1 MPTRTVAII
10 VALGSLA
17 LAAPIA
23 QGAPNNHQIKL
34 TIKDA
39 TITSQGDRPDNKQTT
54 AGLVSGKP
62 FGHGVESITDK
73 VTTITS
79 TTITFAGTITIYTTH
94 GIINGTITIK
104 IKPASSGGATG
115 TGTGKITGGTGSYT
129 GAHGTFT
136 FTGAESA
143 NSTVFVSHVIG
154 TASY

>member
-1 MPTRTVAII
+1 MPTRLAAII
-10 VALGSLA
+10 VALGSIA
-17 LAAPIA
+17 IATPIA
-23 QGAPNNHQIKL
+23 QGAPNKHQIKL
-34 TIKDA
+34 AIKDA
-39 TITSQGDRPDNKQTT
+39 TITSQGDRPGNTQTT

-73 VTTITS
+73 VTTVTS

-94 GIINGTITIK
+94 GIIDGKIKVK

-115 TGTGKITGGTGSYT
+115 TGTGKITGGTGRYT

-143 NSTVFVSHVIG
+143 HSTVFVSQVIG

>member
-1 MPTRTVAII
+1 MPTRTVATIL
-10 VALGSLA
+10 ALGSIA
-17 LAAPIA
+17 IAAPIA
-23 QGAPNNHQIKL
+23 QGAPNEHQIKL

-39 TITSQGDRPDNKQTT
+39 TITSQGDRPGKKQTT

-73 VTTITS
+73 VTTVTS
-79 TTITFAGTITIYTTH
+79 TTITFTGTITIYTQH
-94 GIINGTITIK
+94 GIINGTIKIK
-104 IKPASSGGATG
+104 IKPASGGGATG
-115 TGTGKITGGTGSYT
+115 TGSGKITGGTGSYT

-154 TASY
+154 TTSY

>member
-1 MPTRTVAII
+1 MPARLVATIL
-10 VALGSLA
+10 ALGSIA
-17 LAAPIA
+17 IAAPIA
-23 QGAPNNHQIKL
+23 QGTPNRHQLKL

-39 TITSQGDRPDNKQTT
+39 TITSQGDRPGNKQTT

-62 FGHGVESITDK
+62 FGYGVESITDR
-73 VTTITS
+73 VTTVTS
-79 TTITFAGTITIYTTH
+79 TTITFAGTITIYTAH

-104 IKPASSGGATG
+104 IKPTNGGATG
-115 TGTGKITGGTGSYT
+115 TGTGKITGGTGRYT

-143 NSTVFVSHVIG
+143 NSTVFASHVTG